1 MNTTLCAAV
10 LAAACSVSAPAAAA
24 TPYPKPTAPPAPAA
38 AVLVKPASAPAP
50 HLKPATSPA
59 PHLKP
64 AAPAAPLAATP
75 AATPATVA
83 GCVPAT
89 APPQEPLPPTTVDT
103 LRQAYHCVLDDYYSG
118 PVIDPGTLLKNA
130 LASYTQDLQRRGA
143 DRADLRLPALTG
155 ERDADWTAFAK
166 ILGTGDPAAVR
177 AAITGMVAG
186 LQDDHARVMWPTPP
200 PAGGPAGT
208 GIVGASALRGPQL
221 DPAARPPMFVTR
233 VLPDSPAAKA
243 GVRPGDIV
251 LKANG
256 MPPFVGAKPN
266 QAVIDALASP
276 ALRLTLKRP
285 TTGRVRAVEVREGP
299 VTPPSREVTS
309 KALPGGVVY
318 VRLPAFADGAADKVI
333 AASRK
338 ARRAVVL
345 DLRGNGGGSPREVTR
360 LLGAFAHGKVT
371 SYFCPLTGECAPN
384 RTDDTVPL
392 LGLRLVVLTD
402 RGCASAC
409 EDFSA
414 AVKDNGIGPL
424 IGTRTAGAVS
434 GPARGYLLDD
444 GGVVLLPQV
453 RHLGPDREII
463 DTIGVPVDHYVPL
476 TALDVATGRDPAL
489 AKALALL

>member
-1 MNTTLCAAV
+1 V

-24 TPYPKPTAPPAPAA
+24 TPHPKPTAPSAPAAVPAKPASPSTPHQQPATSPDPRLKPAAPPAPAA
-38 AVLVKPASAPAP
+38 PASA
-50 HLKPATSPA
+50 TG
-59 PHLKP
+59 
-64 AAPAAPLAATP
+64 
-75 AATPATVA
+75 A

-103 LRQAYHCVLDDYYSG
+103 LRVAYHCVLDNYYSG
-118 PVIDPGTLLKNA
+118 PVTDPGTLLKNA
-130 LASYTQDLQRRGA
+130 LAAYTQDLQRRGA

-166 ILGTGDPAAVR
+166 VLGAGDPAAVR

-221 DPAARPPMFVTR
+221 DPAARPPMFITR

-251 LKANG
+251 LKVNG
-256 MPPFVGAKPN
+256 MPPFVGTKPN
-266 QAVIDALASP
+266 QSIIDAITSP
-276 ALRLTLKRP
+276 TLRLTLKRP
-285 TTGRVRAVEVREGP
+285 TTGRVRTVEVHKGP
-299 VTPPSREVTS
+299 VTQPSREVTS
-309 KALPGGVVY
+309 KTLPGGVAY
-318 VRLPAFADGAADKVI
+318 VQLPAFADGAADKVI
-333 AASRK
+333 AASRD
-338 ARRAVVL
+338 ARKAVVL

-371 SYFCPLTGECAPN
+371 SYFCPLTGECAAN
-384 RTDDTVPL
+384 RTDDAVTL

-414 AVKDNGIGPL
+414 AVKDNGIGTL

-434 GPARGYLLDD
+434 GPARGYLLGD
-444 GGVVLLPQV
+444 GGVLLLPQV
-453 RHLGPDREII
+453 RHLGPAREII
-463 DTIGVPVDHYVPL
+463 DTIGVPVDHYAPL
-476 TALDVATGRDPAL
+476 TALDVATGRDPAV
-489 AKALALL
+489 AKALAIL